1 MTNTV
6 LLVLIGAFVGWNLP
20 QPIWAKWIQSKAVD
34 ILKKVTGKWSK
45 KK

>member
-1 MTNTV
+1 MTNTL

-20 QPIWAKWIQSKAVD
+20 QPIWARWIQSKVVG
-34 ILKKVTGKWSK
+34 ILSKIASKWSK